1 MICST
6 SKDGKFIIW
15 EINLFPDEIN
25 NLNKNIKNLNNN
37 FFSYKIIFDYKHNK
51 PLWRCSF
58 NNTGILVSCVDE
70 DGEVFVFL
78 KTGRNSFVK
87 LDLHKKNK

>member
-15 EINLFPDEIN
+15 EINLFQEEKIN
-25 NLNKNIKNLNNN
+25 EDNN
-37 FFSYKIIFDYKHNK
+37 FFTCKKIFEFNHNK

-58 NNTGILVSCVDE
+58 NESGIIASCIDE
-70 DGEVFVFL
+70 AGETFVFL
-78 KTGRNSFVK
+78 KIGKNKFTK
-87 LDLHKKNK
+87 LDIQKTK

>member
-15 EINLFPDEIN
+15 EINLFQEN
-25 NLNKNIKNLNNN
+25 NSHN
-37 FFSYKIIFDYKHNK
+37 FFSYKNIFEFDHIK

-58 NNTGILVSCVDE
+58 NDTGIFASCIDE
-70 DGEVFVFL
+70 DGDTFVFL
-78 KTGRNSFVK
+78 KTGKNKFVK
-87 LDLHKKNK
+87 LDIDKK